1 MSLTTSTRPRVGKD
15 VVVRPVLA
23 PSQSGTSYRLNW
35 GDGSALET
43 VNNFGTH
50 HYAKAQVYKVSAS
63 ALVGSSELNHEILL
77 DVRRSI
83 WPPIV
88 TGLLAMLAAL
98 TFMAVHPFVPKFS
111 VSSRWGAPGM
121 PQMTLLTREPYASW
135 SFEPG
140 VRPAEGRI
148 SFFKNFKKRRKSG
161 SEQE

>member
-1 MSLTTSTRPRVGKD
+1 VGKD
-15 VVVRPVLA
+15 VVVRPVLV

-35 GDGSALET
+35 GDGSAVET
-43 VNNFGTH
+43 VSEVGNH

-63 ALVGSSELNHEILL
+63 AVVGNSELNREILL
-77 DVRRSI
+77 DVRPSV

-88 TGLLAMLAAL
+88 TGLLAMLAVLSFVA
-98 TFMAVHPFVPKFS
+98 MHPFVPKFS

-140 VRPAEGRI
+140 ARPAEGRI
-148 SFFKNFKKRRKSG
+148 SFYKNFKKRRKSG
-161 SEQE
+161 SEQG